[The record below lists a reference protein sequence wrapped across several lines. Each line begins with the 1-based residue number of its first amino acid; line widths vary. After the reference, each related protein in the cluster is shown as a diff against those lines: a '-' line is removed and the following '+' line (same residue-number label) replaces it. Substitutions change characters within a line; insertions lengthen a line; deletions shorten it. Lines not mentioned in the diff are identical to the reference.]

1 MKHYRWILPLIA
13 IVSIGVAL
21 FWIIPAEEALE
32 DNKPYIAIE
41 ELKRENST
49 LLEHNGVLEEKV
61 ALLNQRADSLSVLIK
76 NDEKYIEHLKAQR
89 YEKVKDIDKYTD
101 DELYWYFTNFTT
113 QATAHPR

>member
-13 IVSIGVAL
+13 IVGIGIAL

-32 DNKPYIAIE
+32 NNQPYIAIE

-49 LLEHNGVLEEKV
+49 LMEHNGVLEEKV
-61 ALLNQRADSLSVLIK
+61 ALLTRMTDSLSAWIK

-101 DELYWYFTNFTT
+101 DELYWYFANFTT